1 MSGEE
6 MTPEEMRALAR
17 EMEERAFDERIATE
31 LEREPDLSAVVPA
44 DFAARVAAKVP
55 ARPAVA
61 VAPTHYGRAVM
72 WCCLTVLLVV
82 LVVLAAKGLGQTTF
96 GTAIEWALCAQ
107 FLAIAIWLATRRLKT
122 N

>member
-6 MTPEEMRALAR
+6 MTPEEMIALAR
-17 EMEERAFDERIATE
+17 EMEERAFEERIVAE
-31 LEREPDLSAVVPA
+31 LERVPDLSFAVPA
-44 DFAARVAAKVP
+44 DFAARVAAQVP
-55 ARPAVA
+55 ARPSVV
-61 VAPTHYGRAVM
+61 VAPTYYGRAAM
-72 WCCLTVLLVV
+72 WCCFAILLVV

-107 FLAIAIWLATRRLKT
+107 FLAIAIWLATRRLRA